1 MNRKDCS
8 LGELVRA
15 DSQVTIAAIVLAV
28 IWLIDLVSGK
38 R

>member
-1 MNRKDCS
+1 LAAAFFD
-8 LGELVRA
+8 GELLK
-15 DSQVTIAAIVLAV
+15 SCGKFIKTLAV